1 MWGPTDYITFLILT
15 PFLLI
20 TLSVLIALL
29 LIWLFFK
36 NHARS
41 IQRFVLKNVFSE
53 IFKEEQKA
61 DGTGET
67 VFLLKGID
75 LAADKETLSKT
86 LNGFSLSLVMLA
98 YVVGTMFWQ
107 LLLLEVSHSCDE
119 NDTTRVCFARIA
131 GKVGPHDSVN
141 CSSPAVQNGTI
152 PVVCYKLVV
161 DFGVA
166 TGASY
171 GAFKL
176 FLFAFNVV
184 TSGILMVKT
193 TRVLKEIQW
202 STMIVLIL
210 VSVLMLLIASNVIH
224 VSIDFKSDIWVLS
237 IQIILVVSSTSFLV
251 LYLPWKELIRPNP
264 NENNDGGEQDIAE
277 ISPILS

>member
-15 PFLLI
+15 PFLLV
-20 TLSVLIALL
+20 TFSVLIALL

-41 IQRFVLKNVFSE
+41 IQRFVLKNVFSD

-61 DGTGET
+61 DGSGET

-119 NDTTRVCFARIA
+119 
-131 GKVGPHDSVN
+131 
-141 CSSPAVQNGTI
+141 
-152 PVVCYKLVV
+152 
-161 DFGVA
+161 
-166 TGASY
+166 
-171 GAFKL
+171 
-176 FLFAFNVV
+176 
-184 TSGILMVKT
+184 KT
-193 TRVLKEIQW
+193 TQQGF
-202 STMIVLIL
+202 
-210 VSVLMLLIASNVIH
+210 ASNA
-224 VSIDFKSDIWVLS
+224 SQESWATRFC
-237 IQIILVVSSTSFLV
+237 
-251 LYLPWKELIRPNP
+251 EL
-264 NENNDGGEQDIAE
+264 Q
-277 ISPILS
+277 

>member
-41 IQRFVLKNVFSE
+41 IQRFVLKNVFSD

-61 DGTGET
+61 DGSGET

-119 NDTTRVCFARIA
+119 NDTTRVCFERIA

-141 CSSPAVQNGTI
+141 CSSPAVQKG
-152 PVVCYKLVV
+152 PSRLS
-161 DFGVA
+161 A
-166 TGASY
+166 TN
-171 GAFKL
+171 L
-176 FLFAFNVV
+176 
-184 TSGILMVKT
+184 
-193 TRVLKEIQW
+193 
-202 STMIVLIL
+202 
-210 VSVLMLLIASNVIH
+210 
-224 VSIDFKSDIWVLS
+224 LS
-237 IQIILVVSSTSFLV
+237 ILEWPQVQAMEHSSFSCSSLMWSPVEFLW
-251 LYLPWKELIRPNP
+251 LKQQEF
-264 NENNDGGEQDIAE
+264 
-277 ISPILS
+277 

>member
-1 MWGPTDYITFLILT
+1 MVFCHVGADWLHYVSHIDT
-15 PFLLI
+15 FLLI

-41 IQRFVLKNVFSE
+41 IQRFVLKNVFSD

-61 DGTGET
+61 DGSGET

-119 NDTTRVCFARIA
+119 NDTTRVCFERIA
-131 GKVGPHDSVN
+131 GKLGHTILWT
-141 CSSPAVQNGTI
+141 AVACRSEWDHPGCLLQTCCRFWSGHR
-152 PVVCYKLVV
+152 CKL
-161 DFGVA
+161 
-166 TGASY
+166 
-171 GAFKL
+171 
-176 FLFAFNVV
+176 
-184 TSGILMVKT
+184 
-193 TRVLKEIQW
+193 W
-202 STMIVLIL
+202 
-210 VSVLMLLIASNVIH
+210 
-224 VSIDFKSDIWVLS
+224 S
-237 IQIILVVSSTSFLV
+237 IQAFLV
-251 LYLPWKELIRPNP
+251 RL
-264 NENNDGGEQDIAE
+264 
-277 ISPILS
+277 